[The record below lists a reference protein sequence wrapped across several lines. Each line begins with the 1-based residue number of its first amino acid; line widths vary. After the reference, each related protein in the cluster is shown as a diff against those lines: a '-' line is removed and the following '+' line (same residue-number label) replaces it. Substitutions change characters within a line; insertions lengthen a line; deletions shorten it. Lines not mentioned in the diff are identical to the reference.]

1 MKVRWYD
8 RILFICLALVLLA
21 VAVFSFCLLIAP
33 VRSGVTAVFAGL
45 GSNSVGQAI
54 LAGCG
59 VICLILLAY
68 CVYEAFSRKKRHAA
82 PKSVLVSYNEAGMV
96 EVTLAAVDTL
106 VQKSVR
112 AHTSVRDCATTVVAS
127 GQSELAIRVQL
138 SLMPDANIPE
148 LCAKVQGEVKEQIQA
163 ATGVTV
169 KEVRVVVEST
179 GVNPNARVS

>member
-8 RILFICLALVLLA
+8 RVLFVCLALVLLC
-21 VAVFSFCLLIAP
+21 VAVGSFALL
-33 VRSGVTAVFAGL
+33 AGSL
-45 GSNSVGQAI
+45 RNGIVSALSSMSASPTGQAV

-59 VICLILLAY
+59 AICLILLAY

-106 VQKSVR
+106 VQKAVR
-112 AHTSVRDCATTVVAS
+112 AHTQVRDCVTTVVAS

-138 SLMPDANIPE
+138 SLLPDANIPE
-148 LCAKVQGEVKEQIQA
+148 ICAKVQSEVKEQIQA
-163 ATGVTV
+163 ATGVSV